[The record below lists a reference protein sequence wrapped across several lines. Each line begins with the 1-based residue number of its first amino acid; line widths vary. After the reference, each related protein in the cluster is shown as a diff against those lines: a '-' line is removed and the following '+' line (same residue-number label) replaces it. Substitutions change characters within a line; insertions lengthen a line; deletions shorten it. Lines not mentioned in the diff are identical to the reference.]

1 MAGIDRSPP
10 APDDVV
16 RCEEILAAID
26 RSGTPGGLGLTLAD
40 GTSVQ
45 LPDPVVDA
53 LRDVLEAFARG
64 LTVRVVPQH
73 TVLTTQQGADLLG
86 VSRPTFVKLLEDGHV
101 PFTQPGRHRR
111 VLLSDVLAHRERV
124 RRERGQALDDLAAVS
139 KDAGLY
145 ADDVSGARLRR

>member
-1 MAGIDRSPP
+1 MAGIDRSAP

-16 RCEEILAAID
+16 RCEEILAAIN
-26 RSGTPGGLGLTLAD
+26 RSGIPKGAGLTLSD
-40 GTSVQ
+40 GTSVE
-45 LPDPVVDA
+45 LPDQVVDA
-53 LRDVLEAFARG
+53 LRDVVETFARG
-64 LTVRVVPQH
+64 LTVTIVPQH

-111 VLLSDVLAHRERV
+111 VLLSDVLVHRDRV
-124 RRERGQALDDLAAVS
+124 RRERGRALDELAAVS

>member
-1 MAGIDRSPP
+1 MAGIDHSTP

-26 RSGTPGGLGLTLAD
+26 RSEMPEGATLTLTD

-45 LPDPVVDA
+45 LPAPVVDA
-53 LRDVLEAFARG
+53 LRGVVEAFARG
-64 LTVRVVPQH
+64 HTVTIVPQH
-73 TVLTTQQGADLLG
+73 TFLTTQQGADLLG

-111 VLLSDVLAHRERV
+111 VLLSDVLAHRDRV
-124 RRERGQALDDLAAVS
+124 RRERGRALDELAAVS
-139 KDAGLY
+139 TDAGLY
-145 ADDVSGARLRR
+145 AGDVTGARLRR